1 MQGRKGAGE
10 TMRQEEKETME
21 NGVKKVMLDNG
32 LQVVLKEMHHAP
44 VASFWIWY
52 RVGSR
57 NEMPGITGISH
68 WVEHMVFKG
77 TPAFPKGE
85 FDKMVA
91 REGGVFNGM
100 TWLDWTTYFETLPSD
115 RFDLALRIE
124 ADRMV
129 NSLFDAQELE
139 KERTV
144 VISEREGAENFPE
157 WLLEEEV
164 QAVAYRLHP
173 YRHQVLGWKQDLQS
187 MTRDDLWQYYRAYYA
202 PNNAIAVATG
212 DFQGDA
218 LLARIEELFGV
229 IPPGP
234 ELPVVRASEPPQRG
248 ERRVVVEGEGQT
260 AYLLMVFHAVPATH
274 LDYFPLVVLD
284 TVLGGAKPM
293 SFFGGGTSNRS
304 SRLYKALVD
313 TELAADVDSSMA
325 STIDPFLFSFSA
337 TLRPDRTLEEVETA
351 LWAELERVA
360 QEPITPEELAKA
372 IKQTRAQFAY
382 SSESVSNQ
390 GFWLGFSEV
399 VASTEWFD
407 SYLDNLA
414 AVSAEDV
421 QRVAREYLA
430 KSRRTVGWYVPRG

>member
-1 MQGRKGAGE
+1 
-10 TMRQEEKETME
+10 ME

-77 TPAFPKGE
+77 TPTFPQGE

-164 QAVAYRLHP
+164 QAAAYRLHP

-274 LDYFPLVVLD
+274 PDYFPLVVLD
-284 TVLGGAKPM
+284 AVLGGAKPM

-337 TLRPDRTLEEVETA
+337 TLRPGRTLEEVEAA

>member
-1 MQGRKGAGE
+1 
-10 TMRQEEKETME
+10 ME

-77 TPAFPKGE
+77 TPTFPQGE

-115 RFDLALRIE
+115 RFDPALRIE

-274 LDYFPLVVLD
+274 PDYFPLVVLD

-293 SFFGGGTSNRS
+293 SFFGGATGNRS

-313 TELAADVDSSMA
+313 KELAADVDSSMA

-337 TLRPDRTLEEVETA
+337 TLRPGRTLEEVETA

>member
-1 MQGRKGAGE
+1 
-10 TMRQEEKETME
+10 ME
-21 NGVKKVMLDNG
+21 NGVKKAMLDNG

-77 TPAFPKGE
+77 TPTFPQGE

-274 LDYFPLVVLD
+274 PDYFPLVVLD
-284 TVLGGAKPM
+284 AVLGGAKPM

-337 TLRPDRTLEEVETA
+337 TLRPGRTLEEVEAA